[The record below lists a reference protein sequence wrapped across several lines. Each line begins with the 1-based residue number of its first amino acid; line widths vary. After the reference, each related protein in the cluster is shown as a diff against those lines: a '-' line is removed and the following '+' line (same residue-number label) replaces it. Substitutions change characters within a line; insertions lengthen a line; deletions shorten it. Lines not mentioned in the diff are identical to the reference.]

1 MSTGENMRTRLL
13 SLCALAALGT
23 AWAGPAPVESDLLK
37 TLKPGTSEKKP
48 WELTLAAGTALNSGN
63 SDTRLSSASAIYEYK
78 GKVHELLF
86 SADTAYGTDKG
97 SANVDNS
104 NGKADYHFR
113 FSKYTYALAD
123 ATGARDGIADLQYRF
138 IVSPGLGFYAVKN
151 EDMSLGF
158 EAGPGFLTERKG
170 GEDDNAWTGRVAER
184 GEWQALATSKIW
196 ESVEYVPHLDDFE
209 QYLITAE
216 AGVQSAVTTLLN
228 VRLVVKDTYDNLP
241 APGRK
246 SNDVSIMGALA
257 IKL

>member
-1 MSTGENMRTRLL
+1 MKHSGLIIGVL
-13 SLCALAALGT
+13 VLGSV
-23 AWAGPAPVESDLLK
+23 WAGAAPVESDLLK
-37 TLKPGTSEKKP
+37 TLKSTTDEKKP

-63 SDTRLSSASAIYEYK
+63 SDTRLSTACAIYEYK
-78 GKVHELLF
+78 GKVHEFLF

-97 SANVDNS
+97 SASVDNS

-113 FSKYTYALAD
+113 FSKLTYALAD
-123 ATGARDGIADLQYRF
+123 VTGARDGIADLQYRF
-138 IVSPGLGFYAVKN
+138 IASPGLGFYAIKN
-151 EDMSLGF
+151 DTMSLGF
-158 EAGPGFLTERKG
+158 EAGPGFLVERKG
-170 GEDDNAWTGRVAER
+170 SVDDNAWTGRVAER

-216 AGVQSAVTTLLN
+216 AGVQSAITTLLN
-228 VRLVVKDTYDNLP
+228 VRLVVKDSYDNEP

-257 IKL
+257 IRL

>member
-1 MSTGENMRTRLL
+1 MQGTWRYVMVAAV
-13 SLCALAALGT
+13 CAT
-23 AWAGPAPVESDLLK
+23 WAGAAPVESDLVK
-37 TLKPGTSEKKP
+37 TLKPTKDEKKP

-113 FSKYTYALAD
+113 FTDLTYALTDVA
-123 ATGARDGIADLQYRF
+123 AARDAIADLQYRV
-138 IVSPGLGFYAVKN
+138 IASPGLGLYLVKS
-151 EDMSLGF
+151 DTMSLGF
-158 EAGPGFLTERKG
+158 EAGPGYVVERKG
-170 GEDDNAWTGRVAER
+170 NVDDNAWTMRAAER

-196 ESVEYVPHLDDFE
+196 ESVEYVPHLDDFQ
-209 QYLITAE
+209 QYVITAE
-216 AGVQSAVTTLLN
+216 AGAQAAITTLLN
-228 VRLVVKDTYDNLP
+228 VRLVVKDAYDNAP

-246 SNDVSIMGALA
+246 PNDVSITGALA